1 MHNML
6 QNNVP
11 QDYKTSTPSPMQQVG
26 IKNPDK
32 SNNYI
37 AQTLVM
43 SISLM
48 FCDAFFVV
56 VILLNVVI

>member
-11 QDYKTSTPSPMQQVG
+11 QDYKISTPSPMQQVG
-26 IKNPDK
+26 IINPDK
-32 SNNYI
+32 
-37 AQTLVM
+37 TLVM

-56 VILLNVVI
+56 VVLLNAVI